1 MSSPARNLL
10 TRLLGETLTLLALAA
25 VVAAVYGAI
34 VIGLGR
40 PPTGDERA
48 LLVLSAAAA
57 AVAALLWGELRARVR
72 ELAQTLTGARRPS
85 PETVAATFRS
95 RLTRA
100 LPLDEILLQL
110 VESLRESLVLD
121 AAEVWTGSN
130 GVLERSVA
138 DPELPPA
145 RQELTPDEESV
156 VVRTGVGGTSWAQT
170 WLPAV
175 TAGREDSVLRVAAAA
190 SGGELLGLL
199 VVSREPG
206 GAQFA
211 QPEEQA
217 LAEIARQVGVLLHTA
232 QLDSALRAT
241 HDALR
246 AQADE
251 LRASRARVVTAADN
265 ERRRIERDLHDG
277 AQQRLVGLALSLRL
291 VARRAEP
298 ATATAIEGCI
308 EELMTALAELREL
321 ARGLHPAVLSERGLQ
336 PALEM
341 LAARSA
347 VPVVLEAELDG
358 RLPSAHEAALY
369 FVAAEALTN
378 VAKYAG
384 ANTATLTLR
393 GDGRWAEISV
403 TDDGVGGARIER
415 GSGLRGLTDRV
426 EALGGRLT
434 VTSAPGEGTTVSA
447 RVPMVADV
455 PAAVSQLAGR
465 E

>member
-1 MSSPARNLL
+1 MSPPRPKLL
-10 TRLLGETLTLLALAA
+10 PRLLGEALTLLALAA
-25 VVAAVYGAI
+25 VVAAVYVAI

-40 PPTGDERA
+40 PPTDGERA

-85 PETVAATFRS
+85 PERIAATFRS

-110 VESLRESLVLD
+110 VESLRESLALD

-130 GVLERSVA
+130 GVLERSAA

-145 RQELTPDEESV
+145 RQELTPEEESV

-175 TAGREDSVLRVAAAA
+175 TAGREDGILRVAAAA

-199 VVSREPG
+199 VVSRGPG
-206 GAQFA
+206 GAQFEQA
-211 QPEEQA
+211 EEQA
-217 LAEIARQVGVLLHTA
+217 LAEVARQVGVLLHTA

-251 LRASRARVVTAADN
+251 LRASRARVVAAADN

-277 AQQRLVGLALSLRL
+277 AQQRLVGLALKARLARELAERDADAAAAVLEELGHEIESTVDELRAL
-291 VARRAEP
+291 AHGIYPPTLARRGLRA
-298 ATATAIEGCI
+298 
-308 EELMTALAELREL
+308 ALAE
-321 ARGLHPAVLSERGLQ
+321 ASRGAGLPVETRIEASSRYPAEVE
-336 PALEM
+336 
-341 LAARSA
+341 AA
-347 VPVVLEAELDG
+347 VYFCCLEALQNAAKHG
-358 RLPSAHEAALY
+358 RNG
-369 FVAAEALTN
+369 TR
-378 VAKYAG
+378 
-384 ANTATLTLR
+384 ATLSITETEGALVF
-393 GDGRWAEISV
+393 EI
-403 TDDGVGGARIER
+403 TDDGPGFDPRTAREGA
-415 GSGLRGLTDRV
+415 GLANMADRV
-426 EALGGRLT
+426 GSVGGRLRVEST
-434 VTSAPGEGTTVSA
+434 AGAGTRVIGTIPLQDDSA
-447 RVPMVADV
+447 R
-455 PAAVSQLAGR
+455 
-465 E
+465 